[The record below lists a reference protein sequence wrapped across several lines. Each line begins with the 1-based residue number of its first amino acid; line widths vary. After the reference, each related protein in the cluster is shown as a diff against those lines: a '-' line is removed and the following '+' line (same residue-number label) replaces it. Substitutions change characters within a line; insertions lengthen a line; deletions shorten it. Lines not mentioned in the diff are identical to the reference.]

1 MTTAFR
7 KSTLTPRG
15 RQRGQ
20 ALVDYSLYIVIAVL
34 VLIGLVALYLTNR
47 SNTTASNETQS
58 LISTTAN
65 IQKLYANDTNGFTNI
80 SVTNLVANNVIPSG
94 QVTAGAWILPVGGT
108 VAVASANLFGSTGD
122 SFSLTIPGVPANDCS
137 NFTQALASNY
147 PYITVNGTTI
157 EDSTTG
163 VAFSPAAL
171 GPACGTTG
179 NATIVLEAGRG

>member
-1 MTTAFR
+1 MQTALR
-7 KSTLTPRG
+7 KFSVAPRG

-65 IQKLYANDTNGFTNI
+65 IQKLYANDTNGFANI
-80 SVTNLVANNVIPSG
+80 SVTSLVDNNVVPSG

-108 VAVASANLFGSTGD
+108 VAVASANLFGTAGD
-122 SFSLTIPGVPANDCS
+122 SFSLTIPDVPARDCS
-137 NFTQALASNY
+137 NFATALASNY
-147 PYITVNGTTI
+147 PYMTVNGTTI

-163 VAFSPAAL
+163 VAFSPTAL
-171 GPACGTTG
+171 GTACGTAG
-179 NATIVLEAGRG
+179 AGTIVLESGRG

>member
-1 MTTAFR
+1 MKTTIG
-7 KSTLTPRG
+7 KSATTLRG

-20 ALVDYSLYIVIAVL
+20 ALIDYALYIVIAVL

-65 IQKLYANDTNGFTNI
+65 IQKLYANDTNGFANI
-80 SVTNLVANNVIPSG
+80 SVANLVANNEIPSG

-108 VAVASANLFGSTGD
+108 VAVASANLFGTAGD

-137 NFTQALASNY
+137 NFAQALASNF
-147 PYITVNGTTI
+147 PAITVNGTTI
-157 EDSTTG
+157 ENSTTG

-171 GPACGTTG
+171 GTACGTTG
-179 NATIVLEAGRG
+179 DVTIVLEAGRG